1 MSFVSANDHP
11 NPISPQD
18 PLYYAPRSVRS
29 IADPRSNPL
38 QQTRSDSLRQAS
50 SFSRIDETRE
60 EAVAKYTPPV
70 NSQLAHERRPSRA
83 VLVTAGGITAAIG
96 VTVVVALLFL
106 NRFPKPTSDRS
117 EPAVSISTPAS
128 AAPAQVTSED
138 SQALLEKFKQ
148 FQTMQ
153 ESENPKP
160 SVSELTTA
168 GASKERPD
176 ETRALLEKFI
186 QWQQR
191 N

>member
-29 IADPRSNPL
+29 IADPRSNSM
-38 QQTRSDSLRQAS
+38 QQTRSDSLPPAS
-50 SFSRIDETRE
+50 SLSRFEEMSE
-60 EAVAKYTPPV
+60 EAFASLD
-70 NSQLAHERRPSRA
+70 SQLVHERRPSRA
-83 VLVTAGGITAAIG
+83 LLATAGGITAAIG
-96 VTVVVALLFL
+96 VTVVVTLLFL
-106 NRFPKPTSDRS
+106 NGFPKPKSDPS
-117 EPAVSISTPAS
+117 EVAVSISTPAS
-128 AAPAQVTSED
+128 ATPAQVTSED
-138 SQALLEKFKQ
+138 PQALLQRFRQ

-160 SVSELTTA
+160 AVPEPTA
-168 GASKERPD
+168 AGTAKERPD
-176 ETRALLEKFI
+176 TSQALLEKFI

>member
-29 IADPRSNPL
+29 IADPRSNSM
-38 QQTRSDSLRQAS
+38 QQTRSDSLPPAS
-50 SFSRIDETRE
+50 SLSRFEEMSE
-60 EAVAKYTPPV
+60 EAFAYPV
-70 NSQLAHERRPSRA
+70 RWIPRLVHERRPSRA
-83 VLVTAGGITAAIG
+83 LLATAGGITAAIG
-96 VTVVVALLFL
+96 VTVVVTLLFL
-106 NRFPKPTSDRS
+106 NGFPKPKSDPS
-117 EPAVSISTPAS
+117 EVAVSISTPAS
-128 AAPAQVTSED
+128 ATPAQVTSED
-138 SQALLEKFKQ
+138 PQALLQRFRQ

-160 SVSELTTA
+160 AVPEPTA
-168 GASKERPD
+168 AGTAKERPD
-176 ETRALLEKFI
+176 TSQALLEKFI